1 MVAGMASE
9 GGGDRDGWSR
19 VFVPPRGGRF
29 FRWTVHKRLGV
40 NWTSHRGA
48 KEGRGASATVHSL
61 GGSLS
66 RWVTYAIRW
75 RRLYRMVGWSS
86 SSSSKPQQQQRQQE
100 QQAAA
105 RGMGV
110 VQRIAARQRAYRRR
124 STDAT
129 ADATC
134 TVFGPTSQSGRGLAR
149 KYRIEIQEQNT
160 AKAEFCITFARE
172 CR

>member
-1 MVAGMASE
+1 MAGMASE

-86 SSSSKPQQQQRQQE
+86 SSSSKPQRAAWVWYSELQHVSVHTVGVLRMRQLTQLVRFSVRLPSR
-100 QQAAA
+100 A
-105 RGMGV
+105 V
-110 VQRIAARQRAYRRR
+110 VLQGNI
-124 STDAT
+124 
-129 ADATC
+129 
-134 TVFGPTSQSGRGLAR
+134 G
-149 KYRIEIQEQNT
+149 
-160 AKAEFCITFARE
+160 
-172 CR
+172 